1 MVYKKRVGIIGLGK
15 MGEALISGLN
25 KPKLIESIS
34 LNATDIVIQRR
45 DYISKKYNV
54 LCCSDSENVIVNS
67 DIIIIAVQPK
77 DIKNVLDSIREKLTI
92 KHLLVSIVTGISIE
106 FISKCLMNDIQIIRA
121 MPNNPC
127 MIGEGVIA
135 LASSLN
141 ITDEN
146 LRVAKEIF
154 SSIGRV
160 IVTDEKYFN
169 AITGLSGSGPAYI
182 YLVIEA
188 LADGGVKAGIPKS
201 ISIEL
206 AAQTVLGSA
215 KMVLETCEHPA
226 KLRDMVTT
234 PGGTTIS
241 GLMELEEGKVRA
253 AFMRAVEKA
262 TNRAIELAEDAEFS
276 R

>member
-1 MVYKKRVGIIGLGK
+1 MVYKKRIGIIGLGK

-54 LCCSDSENVIVNS
+54 LCYSDSENVIVNS

-77 DIKNVLDSIREKLTI
+77 DMKNILNSIREKLTT
-92 KHLLVSIVTGISIE
+92 KHLLISIATGISIE
-106 FISKCLMNDIQIIRA
+106 YISKCLMKDIQIIRA
-121 MPNNPC
+121 MPNTPC
-127 MIGEGVIA
+127 MIGEGMIA
-135 LASSLN
+135 IAYTN
-141 ITDEN
+141 NVTEEN

-160 IVTDEKYFN
+160 IVTEEKYFN

-188 LADGGVKAGIPKS
+188 LADGGVKVGIPKS

-215 KMVLETCEHPA
+215 KMILETCEHPA

-241 GLMELEEGKVRA
+241 GLMELEDGKIRA

-262 TNRAIELAEDAEFS
+262 TKRAIELSEDAES
-276 R
+276 